1 MSLNGLEILL
11 AGGSGGLGA
20 PTARLLAADSADLTV
35 TYRHNE
41 ERARELADVA
51 RIERMD
57 LSSAEDRARVL
68 ESLRRLYGVV
78 IFAGQPARVS
88 SPDQL
93 EEASRASFENNFLGP
108 ILLAREAAGFFYAN
122 GISGA
127 IVLVAT
133 MQAVHPFP
141 ASTAYASAKAA
152 LVHAAKVLAKET
164 RGRNYIR
171 VNVVAPGVIDAGMAQ
186 ASIASGKYQSYLDD
200 HTIPRYGRPEDVARV
215 VRLLLEPDNYITGQV
230 ITVDG
235 GLTL

>member
-41 ERARELADVA
+41 ERARELASIA

-57 LSSAEDRARVL
+57 LSSAEDRNRVL
-68 ESLRRLYGVV
+68 EGLRRLYGVV

-93 EEASRASFENNFLGP
+93 EDASRVSFETNFLGP

-133 MQAVHPFP
+133 MQAVQPFP

-171 VNVVAPGVIDAGMAQ
+171 VNVVAPGVMDAGMAQ

-200 HTIPRYGRPEDVARV
+200 HVIPRYGRPEDVARV
-215 VRLLLEPDNYITGQV
+215 IRLLLEPDNYITGQV